1 MKRAKVYGVGAG
13 LGLLLF
19 YVGVLTVAQG
29 FGHAVGQ
36 LLGLWYLLA
45 PLAAGFGV
53 QVWLFF
59 RLRHL
64 AKTLVA
70 ASGGL
75 TAGSMVACCAHHL
88 ADIVPALGLA
98 GLGLLVQF
106 QVTFM
111 VLGIGANMVG
121 ITVMLAMMQ
130 KHGYGWARLEKV
142 DMNGVKNGVM
152 AVAVAGT
159 VAVFF
164 ITALQ
169 PAAAGNSGGAVAK
182 MGETIVSGGTGTGE
196 VSIELTPENV
206 GGQLQVRVAVNTHSV
221 DLTPFD
227 LKQLATLTVGG
238 RDYKPV
244 EAPALGG
251 HHTTGTMVFAVGA
264 ADFTIRIVGMPKV
277 AERIFSWR
285 A

>member
-1 MKRAKVYGVGAG
+1 MERTKGYGIGAG

-29 FGHAVGQ
+29 FGHAVEQ

-45 PLAAGFGV
+45 PLAAGFGI

-59 RLRHL
+59 RTRHL
-64 AKTLVA
+64 AAGTAGVA

-75 TAGSMVACCAHHL
+75 SAGSMAACCAHHL
-88 ADIVPALGLA
+88 ADIVPVLGLA
-98 GLGLLVQF
+98 GAAGFFVQF
-106 QVTFM
+106 QVPFM
-111 VLGIGANMVG
+111 VLGIGANAVG
-121 ITVMLAMMQ
+121 IVMMVEMLQ
-130 KHGYGWARLEKV
+130 NHGHGWTRMEKV

-152 AVAVAGT
+152 ALAVAGT

-169 PAAAGNSGGAVAK
+169 PVAGGTVAR
-182 MGETIVSGGTGTGE
+182 MGETVVSGGTGAGE

-206 GGQLQVRVAVNTHSV
+206 NGKLEVKVVVNTHSV

-227 LKQLATLTVGG
+227 LKQLATLTTGG

-251 HHTTGTMVFAVGA
+251 HHTTGTLVFAVGA
-264 ADFTIRIVGMPKV
+264 ADFTIRIVGVPKV
-277 AERIFSWR
+277 AERIFSWS